1 MPVFHSHTSIP
12 KHINKKTL
20 LVPTLKTKDYSM
32 YFVGLL
38 GFIFYTII
46 NSVLYYLKHEPGLGG
61 CVQNEFF
68 TCCMDLIVHLLL
80 VVFSQQLGFT
90 AMRAGNGDTRFH

>member
-1 MPVFHSHTSIP
+1 MPVFLSHTSIP
-12 KHINKKTL
+12 KHINKNTL
-20 LVPTLKTKDYSM
+20 LVPTLKTKDYST

-38 GFIFYTII
+38 AFIFYTMI
-46 NSVLYYLKHEPGLGG
+46 NSVLQYLKHDPGLGG